1 MSADS
6 APFSTHYGPLDN
18 FLDQWDDF
26 MDFSHNPDRMEE
38 EWRRLR
44 SLRINVLRLRDQLRK
59 KRDELRKS
67 ELNKSSSDD
76 AFMKY
81 IRQRHHTAVVES
93 LRDQI
98 FVDPTLES
106 HFKTMQAV
114 RDDYGSLEDDYKILE
129 ERLDDEELELA
140 KVEGR
145 FYRNKIQSVAA
156 ASDLNLRGTEF
167 YTPPPTESFLGFS
180 TDSLQATHPLYAN
193 YLSRLGDLD
202 LAKERLQDM
211 ILERGDLLRLRES
224 KLVVG
229 MDLNNDEKKFLEN
242 LPLRETELQQEIEKI
257 KKDIGQ
263 LKEKCLEAGIDINE
277 SVNDSDRDGEENDDN
292 KIEEEILKDI
302 HTSKSVSPVCSF
314 LSL

>member
-26 MDFSHNPDRMEE
+26 VDFSHNPERIEE

-81 IRQRHHTAVVES
+81 IRQRHHTAVME
-93 LRDQI
+93 LLPDKI

-129 ERLDDEELELA
+129 ERLDDEEFELA

-156 ASDLNLRGTEF
+156 ASDSNLRGTEF

-180 TDSLQATHPLYAN
+180 TDSLQAAHPLYAN

-202 LAKERLQDM
+202 LAKERHQNM
-211 ILERGDLLRLRES
+211 ILEQEDLLRLRES

-229 MDLNNDEKKFLEN
+229 MDLDNDEKIFLEN
-242 LPLRETELQQEIEKI
+242 LPLRKAELQQEMEKI
-257 KKDIGQ
+257 KKDVEQ
-263 LKEKCLEAGIDINE
+263 LKKKCLEAGIDISE
-277 SVNDSDRDGEENDDN
+277 SVNDSDDDGDENDDN
-292 KIEEEILKDI
+292 KMEDNVLKGI
-302 HTSKSVSPVCSF
+302 HTSKQQS
-314 LSL
+314 